1 MPPPDSKRGPAANR
15 APQRSDTGK
24 HQIALTVARERARA
38 GLAEQDRRRAICRE
52 AERLM
57 PLARYY
63 GPRPLL
69 LVPIGDFYVRGR
81 WAA

>member
-1 MPPPDSKRGPAANR
+1 VRRRDGEGRPGQEAPRHHVNQLDS
-15 APQRSDTGK
+15 Q
-24 HQIALTVARERARA
+24 TVARDRARA
-38 GLAEQDRRRAICRE
+38 RLREQDRRRAIGRE

-57 PLARYY
+57 PLVRFY

-69 LVPIGDFYVRGR
+69 AVPIGDFYVRGR